1 MKRIFTLLCLL
12 MAVCNNLSAQM
23 IDFHNQLDSSFIP
36 QGNYLLIGR
45 MDQKYLF
52 LYSDEDQP
60 TKLVICDANGQK
72 LKERTYDF
80 FNGQST
86 VAVNLI
92 PGKDSWSLIVQSVV
106 ENMHYT
112 ETVKLNSD
120 GDIIGE
126 LKKIDSARYDKLK
139 SAAIYSMTSSRN
151 GEYFLLYR
159 VLSGFSKGKILLNYL
174 LLDKTG
180 NALGTKSFFV
190 PFDEQFE
197 TLNNIFLAPN
207 GNVYFALHDKAENY
221 RMGSNLRLYKSE
233 INSEQPTLT
242 EIYLKENKPLEL
254 AFDSDPEN
262 KYIALGALYSNFYSK
277 EIEGVFTAIFNT
289 STSNLDTVVYLP
301 MEKDFKKD
309 LKKGVSG
316 IKVEELV
323 NRMHLKYFR
332 VNPDGSISVLTELL
346 SERDYFNN
354 KAGANSFG
362 AQRQRS
368 GGSQSNVNAMPSQA
382 FDQMRYDIA
391 STTLPMTRSGRVSS
405 SQLSQS
411 DLGASPSGNNNVFYQ
426 QRPANM
432 GDWNKQMLRSQTE
445 DVTSANWQSAYDSY
459 FQQIYATS
467 IKNNSLVQKTIVFSI
482 DKDRKLLWKTWVPS
496 LYIPETPFTNVTALP
511 FNNNVTLINYELTQ
525 NQKIFLQQQ
534 TFSADGKPSPKAL
547 GTTKQPL
554 LFHGGNMLRLSEN
567 EILTLYF
574 DPVRYKLGLASIR
587 W

>member
-1 MKRIFTLLCLL
+1 MKRIFTLVCLL
-12 MAVCNNLSAQM
+12 MGLCNNLSAQM
-23 IDFHNQLDSSFIP
+23 IDFHNQFDSSFIP

-52 LYSDEDQP
+52 LYSDEAQP
-60 TKLVICDANGQK
+60 TKLVICDNKGTK
-72 LKERTYDF
+72 LKEKTYDF

-92 PGKDSWSLIVQSVV
+92 PGKDSWSLVVQSVV

-112 ETVKLNSD
+112 ETVKLSSD
-120 GDIIGE
+120 GEIIGD
-126 LKKIDSARYDKLK
+126 LKKIDSARYDKLG

-151 GEYFLLYR
+151 GEYFLMYR
-159 VLSGFSKGKILLNYL
+159 VLRGFGTGKVLLNYL
-174 LLDKTG
+174 LLDKSA
-180 NALGTKSFFV
+180 NPLGTKSFFI
-190 PFDEQFE
+190 PFDEKFE
-197 TLNNIFLAPN
+197 ILNNIFLATN
-207 GNVYFALHDKAENY
+207 GAVYFAVNDMALNY
-221 RMGSNLRLYKSE
+221 RLGSNLRLYKSDL
-233 INSEQPTLT
+233 STDQPILT
-242 EIYLKENKPLEL
+242 EIYLKENKPMEL

-262 KYIALGALYSNFYSK
+262 KYVALGALYANFYSK
-277 EIEGVFTAIFNT
+277 EIEGVFTAIFNPAT
-289 STSNLDTVVYLP
+289 NKLDTVVYLP
-301 MEKDFKKD
+301 MEKEFKKD
-309 LKKGVSG
+309 LKKGISG

-332 VNPDGSISVLTELL
+332 VNPDGSISVVTDLL
-346 SERDYFNN
+346 SERDYYNN

-368 GGSQSNVNAMPSQA
+368 GGSSTNVNAMPSQS

-391 STTLPMTRSGRVSS
+391 STQLPMARSGRVSS

-426 QRPANM
+426 QRPSNM
-432 GDWNKQMLRSQTE
+432 GDWNKQMLRSQSE
-445 DVTSANWQSAYDSY
+445 DINNANWQSAYDSY
-459 FQQIYATS
+459 FQQIYSTS

-482 DKDRKLLWKTWVPS
+482 DKDHKLLWKTWVPS
-496 LYIPETPFTNVTALP
+496 LYIPETPFTNVTAIP

-534 TFSADGKPSPKAL
+534 TFSADGKPSSKAL

-574 DPVRYKLGLASIR
+574 DPVRYKLGLASIS